1 MPKDIKQDIHEGTI
15 DYMFISLIS
24 QKTKV
29 LVVGGGRAG
38 YLKATSFLKKG
49 CRVTVLS
56 KGFIDDF
63 RKLDSVN
70 LKLIEEN
77 YSISYIQNHHLIVI
91 ATDDDELN
99 DLVKM
104 DCEKNFKLYLTCN
117 DYRKGMFVVP
127 TMRET
132 KTTQIA
138 LHTKKGSPKTSLYLC
153 NKIKDSLKE
162 NDGFIDY
169 VCSLR
174 NKTKAFDKKQEL
186 LDFINTDDFLYF
198 FNNGKHELVL
208 KMFYGGIIIET

>member
-1 MPKDIKQDIHEGTI
+1 MPENTKQDIHEGTI

-24 QKTKV
+24 QKTNV

-70 LKLIEEN
+70 LKLIEGN

-117 DYRKGMFVVP
+117 DYRKG
-127 TMRET
+127 
-132 KTTQIA
+132 
-138 LHTKKGSPKTSLYLC
+138 
-153 NKIKDSLKE
+153 
-162 NDGFIDY
+162 
-169 VCSLR
+169 
-174 NKTKAFDKKQEL
+174 
-186 LDFINTDDFLYF
+186 
-198 FNNGKHELVL
+198 
-208 KMFYGGIIIET
+208 